1 MSTILILK
9 LVLVPLLIWG
19 LTLASRRWGPTVG
32 GWLSAFPV
40 VSAPILFF
48 LALEQGPTF
57 AAAAALGTLSAV
69 LANMAFGISY
79 AWSATRLSWPLCLV
93 AGFVGYF
100 SIVACLNLWAPSLF
114 WAVPVVLAALLVAP
128 RLYPSLALS
137 VQDAPKPANDVFW
150 RMGAGVIL
158 VLLVTH
164 FSSALGPQ
172 LTGSFAMFP
181 VMASVLVVFS
191 HRHSGAAFAVHLLWG
206 MVLGYYAFFVFCIVL
221 ILTLPVT
228 SISLAFLM
236 ALGAAVLVQAI
247 SHLHLQRAQRLHA
260 STAAVRR

>member
-1 MSTILILK
+1 MSTTLVLK
-9 LVLVPLLIWG
+9 LVLVPSLVWV

-40 VSAPILFF
+40 VSAPILFII
-48 LALEQGPTF
+48 ALEHGATF

-79 AWSATRLSWPLCLV
+79 AWSATRFSWPLCLL

-100 SIVACLNLWAPSLF
+100 SIVACLNFWAPSLY
-114 WAVPVVLAALLVAP
+114 WAVPVVLGALLVAP
-128 RLYPSLALS
+128 RLYPSLPPSA
-137 VQDAPKPANDVFW
+137 QDSPRPANDVLW
-150 RMGAGVIL
+150 RMGAGVLL

-172 LTGSFAMFP
+172 LSGSFAMFP

-191 HRHSGAAFAVHLLWG
+191 HRHSGAAFAVRLLWG
-206 MVLGYYAFFVFCIVL
+206 MVLGYYAFFVFCIAL

-228 SISLAFLM
+228 SIAFAFLVS
-236 ALGAAVLVQAI
+236 LGSAVLVQAI
-247 SHLHLQRAQRLHA
+247 SRIHLQRAQRLHA
-260 STAAVRR
+260 AAVSVRR